1 VPTPAQRRSIT
12 DDRRKA
18 LMSSS
23 EINRRAFARP
33 AVTGVRVP
41 ARDARS
47 RLESRRWWVLGVI
60 GLAQMMIA
68 LDNTVMNIALPSAQ
82 RALHFTA
89 GERQWVITAY
99 TLAFGSLL
107 LISGRLAD
115 RVGRKNVLVTGLI
128 GFAVASAIGGAAHN
142 FTMLVASRA
151 IQGVFAAFLAPA
163 ALAVL
168 TTTFAR
174 GRERGRAFGI
184 FGAIAVGGA
193 TVGLLLGGVL
203 TEYLSWRWTLYI
215 NIVTAVP
222 AAAGAIVL
230 LPGRGPAAAHGR
242 IDVPS
247 TATVCGGLF
256 AIVYGFANVPRDGW
270 TSATTVGF
278 LAAGAVLL
286 VAFITLQGRVSN
298 PLLPLRVL
306 LDRTRGG
313 GYLAI
318 LVATGAM
325 LGVFLFLSLYLQQIL
340 RYSAVRTGLAFL
352 PLPLILVVVAAM
364 LGPSLAR
371 RVPPKALV
379 PVGMLLGA
387 AGVYLL
393 TGISL
398 TSGYW
403 THLLPSMLVLG
414 IGLGLVFS
422 TSSSVATLGVLSED
436 AGVASATF
444 NTVQQVGGSIGVA
457 VLNTLAATA
466 SARFLAAH
474 SAAGRSAAAHSAAGR
489 APAVRDAAQAAVHGY
504 ATAFWWSTGLFVLG
518 AAVSALLLPRGVPA
532 ALRDPGEENRM
543 VPT

>member
-1 VPTPAQRRSIT
+1 
-12 DDRRKA
+12 
-18 LMSSS
+18 MSS
-23 EINRRAFARP
+23 EINRRVFARP
-33 AVTGVRVP
+33 AATRRVP
-41 ARDARS
+41 AREARS
-47 RLESRRWWVLGVI
+47 QLESRRWWVLGVV

-82 RALHFTA
+82 RALNFSA
-89 GERQWVITAY
+89 GDRQWVITGY

-115 RVGRKNVLVTGLI
+115 RIGRKNVLVTGLI
-128 GFAVASAIGGAAHN
+128 GFAIASAVGGAARN
-142 FTMLVASRA
+142 FMMLVASRA

-215 NIVTAVP
+215 NIVAAIP
-222 AAAGAIVL
+222 AAAGAIAL
-230 LPGRGPAAAHGR
+230 LPGRGPAASHAR

-270 TSATTVGF
+270 VSTATVGF
-278 LAAGAVLL
+278 LAVGAVLL
-286 VAFITLQGRVSN
+286 IAFIVLQARVSN

-318 LVATGAM
+318 LLATGAM
-325 LGVFLFLSLYLQQIL
+325 LGVFLFTSLYLQQIL

-352 PLPLILVVVAAM
+352 PLPLVLVVVAAI
-364 LGPSLAR
+364 LGPTLAR
-371 RVPPKALV
+371 RVPPKVIV
-379 PVGMLLGA
+379 PVGMVLGA
-387 AGVYLL
+387 AGVYLM
-393 TGISL
+393 TRIGL
-398 TSGYW
+398 TSDYFAD
-403 THLLPSMLVLG
+403 LLPSMALLG

-422 TSSSVATLGVLSED
+422 TSSSIATLGVLSED

-466 SARFLAAH
+466 AARFLAGRTP
-474 SAAGRSAAAHSAAGR
+474 SAQTG
-489 APAVRDAAQAAVHGY
+489 AQAAVHGY
-504 ATAFWWSTGLFVLG
+504 TTAFWWSTGLFLLG
-518 AAVSALLLPRGVPA
+518 AVVSVLLLPRGVPA

>member
-1 VPTPAQRRSIT
+1 M
-12 DDRRKA
+12 RRKA

-23 EINRRAFARP
+23 EINRRVAARAP
-33 AVTGVRVP
+33 TGKVRVS
-41 ARDARS
+41 ARDAQNQ
-47 RLESRRWWVLGVI
+47 LEGRRWWVLAVV

-82 RALHFTA
+82 RILHFSA
-89 GERQWVITAY
+89 GDRQWVITAY

-115 RVGRKNVLVTGLI
+115 RFGRKNVLVTGLI
-128 GFAVASAIGGAAHN
+128 GFAVASAVGGASRN
-142 FTMLVASRA
+142 FLMLVASRA
-151 IQGVFAAFLAPA
+151 VQGVFAAFLAPA

-168 TTTFAR
+168 TTTFVR
-174 GRERGRAFGI
+174 GRDRARAFGI

-215 NIVTAVP
+215 NILVAIP
-222 AAAGAIVL
+222 AAAGAIAL
-230 LPGRGPAAAHGR
+230 LPGRGPAASHAR
-242 IDVPS
+242 IDLPG

-270 TSATTVGF
+270 VSPATVGF
-278 LAAGAVLL
+278 LAVGAVLL
-286 VAFITLQGRVSN
+286 IAFVSLQARVSN

-318 LVATGAM
+318 LLATGAM
-325 LGVFLFLSLYLQQIL
+325 LGVFLFTSLYLQQIL
-340 RYSAVRTGLAFL
+340 AYSAVRTGLAFL
-352 PLPLILVVVAAM
+352 PLPLVLVLAAAV
-364 LGPSLAR
+364 LGPALTR
-371 RVPPKALV
+371 RVGPKVTV
-379 PVGMLLGA
+379 PAGMLLGA

-393 TGISL
+393 TRISV
-398 TSGYW
+398 TSNYFGD
-403 THLLPSMLVLG
+403 LLPSMLVLG

-422 TSSSVATLGVLSED
+422 TSSSIATLGVLSED

-444 NTVQQVGGSIGVA
+444 NTVQQIGGSIGVA

-466 SARFLAAH
+466 SARFLAGRTPTAQV
-474 SAAGRSAAAHSAAGR
+474 SAR
-489 APAVRDAAQAAVHGY
+489 AAVHGY
-504 ATAFWWSTGLFVLG
+504 TTAFWWSTGLFLLG
-518 AAVSALLLPRGVPA
+518 AVVTVLLLPREIPA
-532 ALRDPGEENRM
+532 GLRDPGDEPTM
-543 VPT
+543 VPS